1 MSQAHQPSSSTE
13 RPLRAWQRS
22 ALARYIAAAPQ
33 DFLAVATPGAGKTAF
48 ALRVAAE
55 LLADRVIDAITVVT
69 PTEHLKTQWSLA
81 AASVGIAIDPDF
93 RNSTGA
99 TSADYRGIAV
109 TYAGVAAHPL
119 LHRARTE
126 GRRTLVVL
134 DEVHHAGD
142 ARSWGEAVREAFDP
156 AARRLTLTGTPFRSD
171 DNPIPFVDYLPD
183 GDGALR
189 SRADH
194 AYGYAEALADGVVR
208 PVVFLAYSGQS
219 SWRTS
224 AGEEFTARLG
234 EPMTAEQTAR
244 AWRTALDPGGEWI
257 PAVLAAA
264 DRRLTAH
271 RNGGMAD
278 AGGLVIASD
287 QTTARAYA
295 AILADVTGTP
305 PAVVLSDEPGASARI
320 ARFSGSEERWMV
332 AVRMVSEGVDVP
344 RLAVG
349 VYATSASTPLFFAQA
364 VGRFVRSRR
373 PGETASVFVPSVPV
387 LLGLASELEAQRDH
401 VLGKPHRADEQ
412 WDDELL
418 AQAQRTEDEPG
429 EDEKSFTT
437 LSAHAELDQL
447 IYEGTSFS
455 ADEEDYLG
463 LPGLLEPEQVR
474 TLLNQRQKEW
484 MTRRQASGGRRC
496 GPAATRCGAVGARAD
511 PQAAQGAQHARLAA
525 QPPHEEAARGDPQRA
540 ARALR
545 RAAHGHGDDRAARG
559 AHRDDPELA
568 LAEGP
573 GWPGSRTGR
582 PTNATEGGQP
592 RLGARPRRRV
602 VLAVSGPSGRPPAS
616 RGACPRAPWRGAR
629 RTAVHRPWGGR
640 PGPLPPHRNGR
651 SGRRG
656 STVAGSAYRAAWRSP
671 SVRRR
676 TGVRHR

>member
-1 MSQAHQPSSSTE
+1 VSAPTPQAQQIAPSA

-22 ALARYIAAAPQ
+22 ALARYLAAAPK
-33 DFLAVATPGAGKTAF
+33 DFLAVATPGAGKTTF
-48 ALRVAAE
+48 ALR
-55 LLADRVIDAITVVT
+55 VVT
-69 PTEHLKTQWSLA
+69 PTEHLKHQWAGA
-81 AASVGIAIDPDF
+81 AAGVGIALDPDF

-99 TSADYRGIAV
+99 TSSDYRGIAV
-109 TYAGVAAHPL
+109 TYAGVASHPL

-126 GRRTLVVL
+126 NRRTLVIL

-142 ARSWGEAVREAFDP
+142 ARSWGDGVKEAFDG

-171 DNPIPFVDYLPD
+171 DNPIPFIDYLPD
-183 GDGALR
+183 SDGSLR

-194 AYGYAEALADGVVR
+194 SYGYAEALADGVVR
-208 PVVFLAYSGQS
+208 PVVFLAYSGTS

-224 AGEEFTARLG
+224 AGEEMSARLG

-244 AWRTALDPGGEWI
+244 AWRTALDPAGEWI
-257 PAVLAAA
+257 TAVLKAA

-271 RNGGMAD
+271 RTGGMSD

-295 AILADVTGTP
+295 EILTRETGTP
-305 PAVVLSDEPGASARI
+305 PVLVLSDEAGASARI
-320 ARFSGSEERWMV
+320 AKFAESDDRWMV

-364 VGRFVRSRR
+364 IGRFVRSRR
-373 PGETASVFVPSVPV
+373 QGETASVFLPSVPV

-418 AQAQRTEDEPG
+418 ARAQRQEDEPG
-429 EDEKSFTT
+429 EDEKSFTA
-437 LSAHAELDQL
+437 LGAQAELDQL

-484 MTRRQASGGRRC
+484 MGRAQKNA
-496 GPAATRCGAVGARAD
+496 PAV
-511 PQAAQGAQHARLAA
+511 
-525 QPPHEEAARGDPQRA
+525 PP
-540 ARALR
+540 
-545 RAAHGHGDDRAARG
+545 
-559 AHRDDPELA
+559 
-568 LAEGP
+568 
-573 GWPGSRTGR
+573 
-582 PTNATEGGQP
+582 
-592 RLGARPRRRV
+592 
-602 VLAVSGPSGRPPAS
+602 PPAERPQLTVREQLNKLRKELNS
-616 RGACPRAPWRGAR
+616 LVALHHHRTNKPHGVIHNEL
-629 RTAVHRPWGGR
+629 RTACGG
-640 PGPLPPHRNGR
+640 PPTAMANIEQLEERIATLR
-651 SGRRG
+651 S
-656 STVAGSAYRAAWRSP
+656 WR
-671 SVRRR
+671 
-676 TGVRHR
+676 